1 MMLVI
6 DLPPVPRELDVN
18 NGKRDGRARAG
29 AVKMARGQARG
40 LALRAMQKAGVK
52 RGEFHPRFVYLVT
65 FWRGHRVDYDNRLAN
80 VKAFQDGIFDM
91 LGADDNEVCT
101 GCSSVV
107 HLDKEHARFHLS
119 MRLMLFD
126 DWEEFLQVISQ
137 LSE

>member
-1 MMLVI
+1 MMLVV

-29 AVKMARGQARG
+29 AVKRAREQARV

-52 RGEFHPRFVYLVT
+52 RGVFHPRFVFLVT

-80 VKAFQDGIFDM
+80 IKAYQDGVFDV

-107 HLDKEHARFHLS
+107 HLEREQAGLHLS
-119 MRLMLFD
+119 MRLQLFD
-126 DWEEFLQVISQ
+126 VREEFLLAISQ